1 MSIKIFKLFF
11 FRCLAVIS
19 TVLLECFALTTKV
32 FNNNLWVIT
41 FWLSLLY
48 LIIYGFIPFRDKR
61 LSFRLNVSK
70 GGYELFI
77 VTVGSFCVSLSLA
90 LISYFFFAIPEYTWG
105 MLLLNLLFIL
115 IISILLLINST
126 LRMFFASRQLGMY
139 NRALFLLMWW
149 LPVVNILI
157 FYQMAKAV
165 KHEYESE
172 EDLIAIDDKRIPQE
186 ICKTKYPLVLIHGV
200 FFRDS
205 NFFNYWGRIPKELK
219 KNGAQVYYG
228 LQESALSVKDSAAE
242 LKERILKILA
252 DTKSEKVN
260 IIAHSKGGLDARYA
274 ISVLGLDQYVASL
287 TTINTPH
294 HGCEFA
300 EYLFHI
306 WPKWWVNLLAKQYN
320 GALRKLGDKHPDF
333 LGACWDLTKCQVE
346 ELNKIMPDKEKVFYQ
361 SSMSMLSNRKGGSF
375 PLNLTYNLVKKYDG
389 ENDGLVGIKS
399 GQWQNFLGVIEGNGK
414 IGISHADMI
423 DSMQRNIPGF
433 DTRRFYVQL
442 VQGLKEKGL

>member
-1 MSIKIFKLFF
+1 MTIKILKLSI
-11 FRCLAVIS
+11 FRILAIIAI
-19 TVLLECFALTTKV
+19 TLLECFTLTDKIFSNNVWV
-32 FNNNLWVIT
+32 FT
-41 FWLSLLY
+41 FWLSMIY
-48 LIIYGFIPFRDKR
+48 IIIYSIIPFRDKR

-70 GGYELFI
+70 GGYELFF
-77 VTVGSFCVSLSLA
+77 VTAVSFIVSLVIA
-90 LISYFFFAIPEYTWG
+90 LVSYFFFTIPEYTWG
-105 MLLLNLLFIL
+105 MFLLNLLFIL
-115 IISILLLINST
+115 IISCLLLVNST

-139 NRALFLLMWW
+139 NRSLFLLTWW
-149 LPVVNILI
+149 LPVVNVLV

-165 KHEYESE
+165 RKEYESE
-172 EDLIAIDDKRIPQE
+172 EDLIAIDQQRVSQE

-205 NFFNYWGRIPKELK
+205 NYFNYWGRIPKELK
-219 KNGAQVYYG
+219 KNGAEIYYG

-242 LKERILKILA
+242 LKERIMKILA

-274 ISVLGLDQYVASL
+274 ISVLGLDPYVASL

-320 GALRKLGDKHPDF
+320 GALSKLGDKHPDF
-333 LGACWDLTKCQVE
+333 LGACWDLTNCQVE
-346 ELNKIMPDKEKVFYQ
+346 ELNKIMPDKENIFYQ
-361 SSMSMLSNRKGGSF
+361 SSMSVLSNRKAGSF
-375 PLNLTYNLVKKYDG
+375 PLNLTYNLVKKHDG
-389 ENDGLVGIKS
+389 ENDGLVGVKS
-399 GQWQNFLGVIEGNGK
+399 GQWQNFLGVIKGNGK

-433 DTRRFYVQL
+433 DIRNFYVQL
-442 VQGLKEKGL
+442 VQGLKERGL